1 MFYHQVKRQRYQYKL
16 KVVLGKKSNLT
27 QDRIDALNKL
37 DFMWNSHDSVWLS
50 RFHELQQYA
59 QDNNGSVLVPS
70 TYPSNPGLSIWVKR
84 QRRQYLFRNN
94 GTRSHTMTEYR
105 LNALNSIN
113 FSWVGTKTGKQ
124 RK

>member
-1 MFYHQVKRQRYQYKL
+1 M
-16 KVVLGKKSNLT
+16 VLGKKSNLT